1 MSIGSGADRA
11 ASPPVVSGPA
21 IEALTRRLIDT
32 PRDLLAEPVGAP
44 DGQVVVAAVVSD
56 VLRLHGGAGLDTV
69 TAAPFRLPPSPAA
82 VTPEVTNWLRC
93 VLLGS
98 WVCTDPGLVAAA
110 RPDLVLAFLA
120 GGLQELAAT
129 VPSATLV
136 ADPDRR
142 EELARRCVR
151 ALGLVPAG
159 ETEAQSSDRLAT
171 LDSAERARVLAATR
185 EAEQRA
191 EEVRQAMHAA
201 AAAEAAAKASRE

>member
-1 MSIGSGADRA
+1 MTSA
-11 ASPPVVSGPA
+11 PGPTV
-21 IEALTRRLIDT
+21 ESLTRRLMDT
-32 PRDLLAEPVGAP
+32 PRDVLAEPVGAP

-56 VLRLHGGAGLDTV
+56 VVVLHGGAGLDTV
-69 TAAPFRLPPSPAA
+69 TAAPFRLPPAPA
-82 VTPEVTNWLRC
+82 VTAAAANWLRV
-93 VLLGS
+93 VLIAS
-98 WVCTDPGLVAAA
+98 WVLADPVLVAAG
-110 RPDLVLAFLA
+110 RPQQVLDLLT
-120 GGLQELAAT
+120 GGLQDLAEV

-159 ETEAQSSDRLAT
+159 ETEAQASDRLAT